1 EDIAYCVFHSL
12 ALSYK
17 LAIDELEDITRKK
30 YKTINIIGGGCQ
42 NLLLDEMIAKMT
54 GMKVIAGPIEATAIG
69 NIVAQMIAFN
79 EVKDIDEAREMIKE
93 SFDMKEF

>member
-1 EDIAYCVFHSL
+1 
-12 ALSYK
+12 
-17 LAIDELEDITRKK
+17 
-30 YKTINIIGGGCQ
+30 
-42 NLLLDEMIAKMT
+42 MIAKMT

-93 SFDMKEF
+93 SFDMKEFEEE